1 MDELK
6 KYMQQHLAELDSDE
20 PRERVWQNIQQK
32 TTPVKKANVIMMA
45 TRWAVAACVIAL
57 AGVGGW
63 HLLNN
68 KPAPADV
75 AVVTLKQEAP
85 KQDDNKIQASP
96 VTTTPAEDKPEVA
109 ADKQYVASAEPVKP
123 RATKLVPTHVA
134 AQAPGLSA
142 NETTEL
148 ENVESSFKQV
158 INLQKERINTTPLS
172 AENPGYFSDFTRQL
186 RQMEKDEDGIK
197 RDIHKNGL
205 NDELLDQLINVYQQK
220 LNVLK
225 QLQTEMNK
233 TNNRYKQNRG
243 PVDSTKTYFLN
254 I

>member
-1 MDELK
+1 MDEFK
-6 KYMQQHLAELDSDE
+6 KYLQQHLTELDADE

-32 TTPVKKANVIMMA
+32 TAPVKKTPVVMLYA
-45 TRWAVAACVIAL
+45 RWAVAACIIAL

-63 HLLNN
+63 HLLHTNTTVG
-68 KPAPADV
+68 DV
-75 AVVTLKQEAP
+75 AVVTSKQVTPAQDENKTETPAVTITPREEKQEIVAVIAP
-85 KQDDNKIQASP
+85 ARVKETKRAVHNQP
-96 VTTTPAEDKPEVA
+96 LRTPE
-109 ADKQYVASAEPVKP
+109 
-123 RATKLVPTHVA
+123 
-134 AQAPGLSA
+134 LSA
-142 NETTEL
+142 GDITEL
-148 ENVESSFKQV
+148 QNVESSFTQV
-158 INLQKERINTTPLS
+158 INLQKERINTTPLA
-172 AENPGYFSDFTRQL
+172 AENPGYFNDFTKQL

-197 RDIHKNGL
+197 NDIHRNGL